1 MILLC
6 GLKGIFTEPSQ
17 APTLLLNCCRSLCL
31 RYARISLP
39 LLLVAR
45 TVPLVSC
52 SVLCV
57 LHVVLLCPAPFALL
71 AARLCSVLLVQQHR
85 VQKDA
90 RPSLLGA
97 ARSVRLCSVLLVHPE
112 KYHLYVAQSCRYLLT
127 KQCVTCHGHCTA
139 SCGVSPP
146 RRLFSQSLSH
156 SKTLLSSLS
165 HSTLLSAQL
174 STRSSMQAST
184 TTPSQ
189 KEIAPPRPLSS
200 PEITGRS
207 TLAGRRS
214 G

>member
-39 LLLVAR
+39 LLFVAR
-45 TVPLVSC
+45 PVSLVSC

-57 LHVVLLCPAPFALL
+57 HHVVLLCL
-71 AARLCSVLLVQQHR
+71 A
-85 VQKDA
+85 
-90 RPSLLGA
+90 
-97 ARSVRLCSVLLVHPE
+97 LLVHPE
-112 KYHLYVAQSCRYLLT
+112 KYHLYVAQSCRDLLT

-139 SCGVSPP
+139 SCGVSPT